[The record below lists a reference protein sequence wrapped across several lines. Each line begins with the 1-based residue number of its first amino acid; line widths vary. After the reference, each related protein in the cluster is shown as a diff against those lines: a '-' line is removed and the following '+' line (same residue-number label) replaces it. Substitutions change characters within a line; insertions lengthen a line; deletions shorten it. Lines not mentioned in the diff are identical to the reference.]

1 MKEVKQPSKKPLVY
15 YYLVALLILM
25 VLNLTLFPAMLETP
39 VQDVTY
45 DQFMSMTYEQ
55 NVGQVQIEGDEITFT
70 DKTNEKVYRTTATND
85 PDRTQRLY
93 ENGAQ
98 FHPGGLGPAPAP
110 LPAHRLVHQQTDE
123 KIHGRRRHDVRH
135 GRRL

>member
-98 FHPGGLGPAPAP
+98 FQACSPPSWWAGSCPCSPSCSSAGSS
-110 LPAHRLVHQQTDE
+110 TD
-123 KIHGRRRHDVRH
+123 G
-135 GRRL
+135 

>member
-45 DQFMSMTYEQ
+45 DQFKI
-55 NVGQVQIEGDEITFT
+55 G
-70 DKTNEKVYRTTATND
+70 R
-85 PDRTQRLY
+85 
-93 ENGAQ
+93 
-98 FHPGGLGPAPAP
+98 
-110 LPAHRLVHQQTDE
+110 AHV
-123 KIHGRRRHDVRH
+123 
-135 GRRL
+135 

>member
-55 NVGQVQIEGDEITFT
+55 NVGQVQIEGMRSP
-70 DKTNEKVYRTTATND
+70 YRQD
-85 PDRTQRLY
+85 QR
-93 ENGAQ
+93 E
-98 FHPGGLGPAPAP
+98 GLPH
-110 LPAHRLVHQQTDE
+110 HRHQ
-123 KIHGRRRHDVRH
+123 RP
-135 GRRL
+135 

>member
-85 PDRTQRLY
+85 PARPAHL
-93 ENGAQ
+93 
-98 FHPGGLGPAPAP
+98 HPGGLGPAPAP

>member
-98 FHPGGLGPAPAP
+98 FQEIDTQP
-110 LPAHRLVHQQTDE
+110 LSL
-123 KIHGRRRHDVRH
+123 IHI
-135 GRRL
+135 

>member
-70 DKTNEKVYRTTATND
+70 DKTNEKVYRPPPPTTLT
-85 PDRTQRLY
+85 
-93 ENGAQ
+93 
-98 FHPGGLGPAPAP
+98 GPSASMRMGPSSRRSTPSPACSP
-110 LPAHRLVHQQTDE
+110 PSWWAGSCPCSPSCSSAGSSTD
-123 KIHGRRRHDVRH
+123 G
-135 GRRL
+135 

>member
-45 DQFMSMTYEQ
+45 DQFMC
-55 NVGQVQIEGDEITFT
+55 GIESDWLST
-70 DKTNEKVYRTTATND
+70 VRT
-85 PDRTQRLY
+85 LCSI
-93 ENGAQ
+93 
-98 FHPGGLGPAPAP
+98 F
-110 LPAHRLVHQQTDE
+110 
-123 KIHGRRRHDVRH
+123 
-135 GRRL
+135 

>member
-70 DKTNEKVYRTTATND
+70 DKTNEKVLT
-85 PDRTQRLY
+85 
-93 ENGAQ
+93 
-98 FHPGGLGPAPAP
+98 GPSASMRMGPSSRRSTPSPACSP
-110 LPAHRLVHQQTDE
+110 PSWWAGSCPCSPSCSSAGSSTD
-123 KIHGRRRHDVRH
+123 G
-135 GRRL
+135 

>member
-55 NVGQVQIEGDEITFT
+55 NVGSPPSWWAGSCPCSPSCSSAGSST
-70 DKTNEKVYRTTATND
+70 D
-85 PDRTQRLY
+85 
-93 ENGAQ
+93 G
-98 FHPGGLGPAPAP
+98 
-110 LPAHRLVHQQTDE
+110 
-123 KIHGRRRHDVRH
+123 
-135 GRRL
+135 